1 VKRQATTLEYNGF
14 DQQRVVGVLRQI
26 PRLNWS
32 VVSEIP
38 VRKAYEQSIRLR
50 NETALIVTAL
60 LVGLGLL
67 AYFLGL
73 LIVRP
78 LDRLTRGAAE
88 VAAGDLA
95 VDLPVTSGGEVGYL
109 TEVFNNMVARLRE
122 GRQELERLSAT
133 DVLTK
138 LYNRRHLMDTL
149 ATEIQRCRRHQRVLS
164 VIMVDVDE
172 FKKYNDEFGHQ
183 AGDHV
188 LVEVAAVL
196 RKFTR
201 DVDCVARYGGEE
213 FLVVLPET
221 QMEGAAQVSE
231 RIRKHLAKTEF
242 GGGRI
247 TLSIGIAE
255 FPAHGDSPE
264 AVIASADGAMY
275 EAKRGGRDRVA
286 LAKARE
292 SRTTRRGA

>member
-1 VKRQATTLEYNGF
+1 
-14 DQQRVVGVLRQI
+14 
-26 PRLNWS
+26 
-32 VVSEIP
+32 
-38 VRKAYEQSIRLR
+38 
-50 NETALIVTAL
+50 
-60 LVGLGLL
+60 
-67 AYFLGL
+67 
-73 LIVRP
+73 
-78 LDRLTRGAAE
+78 
-88 VAAGDLA
+88 
-95 VDLPVTSGGEVGYL
+95 
-109 TEVFNNMVARLRE
+109 
-122 GRQELERLSAT
+122 
-133 DVLTK
+133 
-138 LYNRRHLMDTL
+138 LMDTL

-286 LAKARE
+286 LAKGRE